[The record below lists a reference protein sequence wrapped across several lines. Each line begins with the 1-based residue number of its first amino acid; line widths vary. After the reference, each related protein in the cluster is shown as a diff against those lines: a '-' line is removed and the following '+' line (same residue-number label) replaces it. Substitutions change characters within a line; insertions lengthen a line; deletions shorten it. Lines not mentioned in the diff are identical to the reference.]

1 MIASSGKFVLTMVW
15 TGSMVILLWSISF
28 PAAAVGGGAPVVTVP
43 HGLPTFPAPTDYL
56 YLGIELLAFPLA
68 ALVGSRR
75 SSATR
80 GRDSSITP
88 WVAAVVVAGVT
99 AYVFT
104 FYESVFG
111 DTLPWSNYDPIDHDA
126 WVWFNRGVVLVVMAA
141 VGFVGVGYYPR
152 ATALFSGVI
161 AGPILYALVLGIRA
175 GVASV
180 LLFLGPPVVIVATAV
195 AYLSTLGRRSRA
207 LSITYI
213 VAIGGALGM
222 WTQTWALVL
231 EGFST

>member
-1 MIASSGKFVLTMVW
+1 MIASSGKFVLTMTW
-15 TGSMVILLWSISF
+15 TGSMVVLLWSISF
-28 PAAAVGGGAPVVTVP
+28 PAAAVGGGAPAVTVP
-43 HGLPTFPAPTDYL
+43 HGFPPFPGPTDYL
-56 YLGIELLAFPLA
+56 YLGIELMAFPLA

-80 GRDSSITP
+80 GRGSSITP

-99 AYVFT
+99 AYAFT

-111 DTLPWSNYDPIDHDA
+111 NTLPWSNYDSIDHDA

-161 AGPILYALVLGIRA
+161 AGPILYALVLGTRA
-175 GVASV
+175 IG
-180 LLFLGPPVVIVATAV
+180 LLFVGPPVVLVATAV
-195 AYLSTLGRRSRA
+195 ASLSTLRWRGRT

-213 VAIGGALGM
+213 VVTGGALGM
-222 WTQTWALVL
+222 WMQGWAEVL
-231 EGFST
+231 SGIRT